1 MPTEKVGAVLC
12 SSCELPGM
20 MQPKGAVTSQGL
32 QLPRAE
38 PFAPLFLPISASAF
52 PPLRP
57 GPPLVWLPYLP

>member
-32 QLPRAE
+32 QLPRAPAVE
-38 PFAPLFLPISASAF
+38 QSHLPLSSCPLAHQPSLP
-52 PPLRP
+52 
-57 GPPLVWLPYLP
+57 